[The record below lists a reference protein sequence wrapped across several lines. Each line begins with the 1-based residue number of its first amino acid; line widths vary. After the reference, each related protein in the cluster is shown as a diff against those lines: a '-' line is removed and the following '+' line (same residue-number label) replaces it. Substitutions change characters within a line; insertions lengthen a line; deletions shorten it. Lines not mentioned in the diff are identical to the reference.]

1 MDDQDK
7 QSPML
12 EYGHPDRSKQS
23 LFVEA
28 ISGAIVTCIV
38 CIVAIVVLILIG
50 SENTAVRNRFRRNS
64 SCLAIVIVAVK
75 LTASPRY
82 HGWGMGIWIGLGLTV
97 LIEGTCFI
105 IASH

>member
-1 MDDQDK
+1 M
-7 QSPML
+7 PL
-12 EYGHPDRSKQS
+12 AGII
-23 LFVEA
+23 L
-28 ISGAIVTCIV
+28 GA
-38 CIVAIVVLILIG
+38 VVLFG
-50 SENTAVRNRFRRNS
+50 VVA
-64 SCLAIVIVAVK
+64 VAVK